1 MTRRS
6 VDLEREEPTGWIEIN
21 PEDAKAMGIKD
32 KEMVRAISRRGE
44 ITIGA
49 RVLKTIKKGVVFIP
63 FHYIECAANLLTHN
77 ALDPVAS
84 IPEFKACACKIE
96 KIKEA

>member
-6 VDLEREEPTGWIEIN
+6 PDLEREEPTGWFEIN
-21 PEDAKAMGIKD
+21 PEDAKELGVKD

-44 ITIGA
+44 ITIGL
-49 RVLKTIKKGVVFIP
+49 RVTKDIKKGVVFIP
-63 FHYIECAANLLTHN
+63 FHFVECAANILTHN
-77 ALDPVAS
+77 ALDPVAK

>member
-1 MTRRS
+1 MLKSMTIA
-6 VDLEREEPTGWIEIN
+6 VITPN
-21 PEDAKAMGIKD
+21 KDAGGIPKAIT
-32 KEMVRAISRRGE
+32 RRGE

-49 RVLKTIKKGVVFIP
+49 RVVDTIKKGVIFIP
-63 FHYIECAANLLTHN
+63 FHFVECAANILTNN
-77 ALDPVAS
+77 ALDPTAK